1 MGEKSTYAYHDFAL
15 SGRPDARLKWF
26 ADNGFRYDF
35 GTHCWTGHAR
45 VTKAGN
51 KRSSRIDVVIHA
63 VCVGSWVAACRERGM
78 PMPGPT
84 WAEGETPQLA
94 FARLSRKMNG
104 DEGTDNE

>member
-1 MGEKSTYAYHDFAL
+1 MGERAYRDFAL
-15 SGRPDARLKWF
+15 AGRADKRLKWF

-35 GTHCWTGHAR
+35 GTHRWTSHAR

-51 KRSSRIDVVIHA
+51 KFRSRIDVVIHA
-63 VCVGSWVAACRERGM
+63 LCAGTWLATCLERGM

-84 WAEGETPQLA
+84 WAEGATPELA

-104 DEGTDNE
+104 DDGTDNEEQ